1 MVKAAIDRMRSF
13 FNFSWSLPHLKLP
26 HVSIWGHFSLMPPST
41 PHFSVSW
48 YKEGGIMTKPTM
60 FGING
65 SSIMAGGEA
74 GAEAILPL
82 KGFYDQLSTMLD
94 EKLNVAWIEKYL
106 MIIADNSSRGIYLED
121 GTLVGHLLPAIDS
134 GLAKYN
140 MRGGR
145 GNR

>member
-1 MVKAAIDRMRSF
+1 
-13 FNFSWSLPHLKLP
+13 
-26 HVSIWGHFSLMPPST
+26 
-41 PHFSVSW
+41 
-48 YKEGGIMTKPTM
+48 MTKPTM

-82 KGFYDQLSTMLD
+82 KGFYDQLSAMLD

-121 GTLVGHLLPAIDS
+121 GTLVGHLLPAIDA